1 MKFFTALEITRLL
14 PLAARPPPQPPCL
27 SQTPALSFSFR
38 VMPSDADARSARA
51 ERLGEAELIK
61 KNGCKV
67 SGSLDCCW
75 VFANKSCPVLV
86 RKKGWSEVLALLLI
100 FVPVQLEEFD
110 GELGVVQGRTSGP
123 DV

>member
-61 KNGCKV
+61 KMAVK
-67 SGSLDCCW
+67 SL
-75 VFANKSCPVLV
+75 A
-86 RKKGWSEVLALLLI
+86 ALTAVGYLLI
-100 FVPVQLEEFD
+100 RAAHFL
-110 GELGVVQGRTSGP
+110 
-123 DV
+123 